1 MLENGADINIGF
13 QALEKLFLVN
23 FKKVQ
28 KTKRYWYY
36 LKRLTAKVATLAL
49 NYFA

>member
-1 MLENGADINIGF
+1 MAPTLTSVFKHLKNF
-13 QALEKLFLVN
+13 FLVN

-36 LKRLTAKVATLAL
+36 LKRSTAKVATLAL